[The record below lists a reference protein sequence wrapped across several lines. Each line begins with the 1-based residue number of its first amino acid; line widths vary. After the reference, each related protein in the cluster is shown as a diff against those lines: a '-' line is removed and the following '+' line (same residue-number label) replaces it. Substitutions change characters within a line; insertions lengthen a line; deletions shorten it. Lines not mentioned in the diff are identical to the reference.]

1 MIIVREFFVAKP
13 GQASKLAK
21 LMREV
26 LTMSQQK
33 GVVMTDAVGTF
44 NHVVME
50 SEYENFEALQ
60 RRMADYESNPAVR
73 EKMKGYTDLWLTGG
87 REIYQVVN

>member
-1 MIIVREFFVAKP
+1 MIIVREHFVAKP

-33 GVVMTDAVGTF
+33 GVVMTDAVGAF
-44 NHVVME
+44 NQVVME
-50 SEYENFEALQ
+50 SEYESWEALQ
-60 RRMADYESNPAVR
+60 RRMAEYESNQAVR

-87 REIYQVVN
+87 REIYQVVS

>member
-1 MIIVREFFVAKP
+1 VIIVREFFVAKP
-13 GQASKLAK
+13 GQAGKLAK

-26 LTMSQQK
+26 MNLTKQK
-33 GVVMTDAVGTF
+33 CVVMTDLTGGF

-50 SEYENFEALQ
+50 SEFESFEAMQ
-60 RRMADYESNPAVR
+60 RRMEEYGKNEAMR

-87 REIYQVVN
+87 REIYQVVS